1 MNTLM
6 THLET
11 RLLSVEE
18 YHKMMEAGILT
29 EDERVELLAGNILS
43 MSPIG
48 SKHIMCVNRLTRLL
62 SAIAGEVAIVSVQNP
77 ISLSPLSEP
86 EPDVAL
92 WKAPIDRYDTALP
105 QAEDIYL
112 VIEVADSSLSKDRE
126 IKLPLYAEAGIVE
139 LWLVDLVNSQVEI
152 FTEPKGTVYALRRIA
167 QRGDSIPVTVLGTEI
182 KVDDLLEKV

>member
-11 RLLSVEE
+11 RLLTVVE
-18 YHKMMEAGILT
+18 YHKMIEAGILT
-29 EDERVELLAGNILS
+29 EDERIELLAGNIVS

-48 SKHIMCVNRLTRLL
+48 SKHALCVKRLNHLL
-62 SAIAGEVAIVSVQNP
+62 SNMIGNKAIVSVQDP
-77 ISLSPLSEP
+77 IHISALSEP
-86 EPDVAL
+86 EPDIAL
-92 WKAPIDRYDTALP
+92 IATPFEQYLDRHP

-112 VIEVADSSLSKDRE
+112 VIEVADSSLSKDRD
-126 IKLPLYAEAGIVE
+126 IKLPLYAEAGIAE

-152 FTEPKGTVYALRRIA
+152 YTEPKGSVYALRRIA

-182 KVDDLLEKV
+182 KVDDLLEKG